1 MSTIKVN
8 NIEPVSGTD
17 ITIPTGKNLV
27 ITDGLDANTITSG
40 TLADARIPANALNS
54 NVDLGNLSATN
65 LTSGTLPDARFP
77 ATLPAIS
84 GANLTNLPV
93 DLTNLNATNLTS
105 GTLPDARFPST
116 LPAVSG
122 ANLTNLPVDLT
133 NLNAT
138 NLTSGTVPDARFPS
152 VLPAVSGANLTNLP
166 GGGGFI
172 PLASSSWTSNVSSVD
187 FQNVISSTYKSYKVF
202 ISSLLPTANCD
213 IRVGYLDTSNN
224 LVTAADYYVHHA
236 MARFQSFGG
245 PAFELNESYSNQG
258 FILNGYADMNGINA
272 SNGDMSAE
280 LIFNDPLNQID
291 STRTNMT
298 FGYGLC
304 GYRNGSVG
312 QRVIT
317 NFSTQIAVYS
327 SNTLG
332 GFRISPSTGSIA
344 RGFAVVYG
352 LNT

>member
-8 NIEPVSGTD
+8 SIEPVSGTD

-77 ATLPAIS
+77 ATLPA
-84 GANLTNLPV
+84 
-93 DLTNLNATNLTS
+93 
-105 GTLPDARFPST
+105 
-116 LPAVSG
+116 VSG

-166 GGGGFI
+166 GGGGMI
-172 PLASSSWTSNVSSVD
+172 PLASSTWSSNVSSVD
-187 FQNVISSTYKSYKVF
+187 FTNVISSTYNSYKVF
-202 ISSLLPTANCD
+202 VANLLPTAYCD
-213 IRVGYLDTSNN
+213 VRVQYLDASNN
-224 LVTAADYYVHHA
+224 PVTGSYTALHMMV
-236 MARFQSFGG
+236 RFQSFGG
-245 PAFELNESYSNQG
+245 PALEMDSHGGAG
-258 FILNGYADMNGINA
+258 FKMNGYGDTDYNEV
-272 SNGDMSAE
+272 NGDMSFE
-280 LIFNDPLNQID
+280 LTINDP
-291 STRTNMT
+291 TRSFGGTNKMSYG
-298 FGYGLC
+298 FGQC

-312 QRVIT
+312 QQVVSTIT
-317 NFSTQIAVYS
+317 TRTTKFTTN
-327 SNTLG
+327 NG
-332 GFRISPSTGSIA
+332 GFKIYPSTGSLA

-352 LNT
+352 YNS

>member
-17 ITIPTGKNLV
+17 ITIPAGKNLV

-54 NVDLGNLSATN
+54 NIDLTNLSATN
-65 LTSGTLPDARFP
+65 LTSGTVSDARLPANALNSNVDLTNLSASNMTSGTLPDARFP
-77 ATLPAIS
+77 ATLPAI
-84 GANLTNLPV
+84 
-93 DLTNLNATNLTS
+93 
-105 GTLPDARFPST
+105 
-116 LPAVSG
+116 SG

-172 PLASSSWTSNVSSVD
+172 PLASSTWTSNVSTVD
-187 FQNVISSTYKSYKVF
+187 FQNIFTSTYKCYKIF
-202 ISSLLPTANCD
+202 ISSLLPTSNCD
-213 IRVGYLDTSNN
+213 IQVGFLDTSNN
-224 LVTAADYYVHHA
+224 LITAADYYASHA
-236 MARFQSFGG
+236 MARFQGFGA
-245 PAFELNESYSNQG
+245 PYFETGDIWGNNG
-258 FILNGYADMNGINA
+258 FILNGYSTKGSGAG
-272 SNGDMSAE
+272 NGDMSAE
-280 LIFNDPLNQID
+280 LIIVDPLNQVD

-298 FGYGLC
+298 FGYGQC
-304 GYRNGSVG
+304 SYRNDSVG
-312 QRVIT
+312 QRVIS
-317 NFSTQIAVYS
+317 NFSTQTAIYT

-332 GFRISPSTGSIA
+332 GIRISPSTGSLA
-344 RGFAVVYG
+344 RGFAVIYG